1 MTLIEVKNLNKIYG
15 SGEAEVKALKN
26 INLNIEQGEF
36 VAIVGQSGSGK
47 STLLHLIGGGD
58 ISSSGEVIIDGKN
71 IYKLKEKEL
80 SILRRRKLGFIF
92 QFFNLIPVL
101 TAQENIEMPVL
112 LDNEKIDKKYMNE
125 LLRILGLEERKNNYP
140 SQLSGGQQQRVSI
153 GRALANKPSIILAD
167 EPTGNLDSKN
177 SKEVLELLKYCAK
190 KYNQTLILI
199 THDINIA
206 KSADRVITIEDGEIT
221 SDEVIKYGFTISNK
235 IYWQPFVIGFLINL
249 FVVLIASLIP
259 LNKLKKMNLVETIR
273 HVE

>member
-47 STLLHLIGGGD
+47 STLLHLIGGVD
-58 ISSSGEVIIDGKN
+58 IPSSGEVIIDGKN

-167 EPTGNLDSKN
+167 EATGNLDSKN

-206 KSADRVITIEDGEIT
+206 KSADRVITIEDGEII
-221 SDEVIKYGFTISNK
+221 SDEVIK
-235 IYWQPFVIGFLINL
+235 
-249 FVVLIASLIP
+249 
-259 LNKLKKMNLVETIR
+259 
-273 HVE
+273 